1 MQRTPVRFAVVGLGH
16 IAQSA
21 VLPAFAHTPSD
32 ACLKALVSDDP
43 VKRRVLGRRYDVR
56 HSYTYREYD
65 TCLRSGEIDAV
76 YIALPNSLHREF
88 AVRAAKAGIHVLC
101 EKPMAVTA
109 ADCRVMTRA
118 ADRYNVKLMVAY
130 RLHFES
136 CNLRTIELAQ
146 SGALGD
152 LRLFHSVFTQQVRP
166 GDVRLQ
172 RHLGG
177 GPLYDIGVYCINAAR
192 YLFRDEP
199 VEVSAFVGGGDRRF
213 QTVEEAAAVVM
224 RFPGDRLA
232 TFTCSFGATDQTMYD
247 IIGTKGRV
255 RVEPA
260 YEYVEGL
267 TAAVTINGKTTVE
280 TFKAGDQFAPQLIHF
295 ASCIRRNREP
305 EPNGVEGLIDV
316 QIIEALH
323 TSART
328 GKPIALRL
336 PRKRTR
342 PDIRLAMHYPP
353 VPKVKDVRTTS
364 PTL

>member
-16 IAQSA
+16 IAQVA
-21 VLPAFAHTPSD
+21 VLPAFAHTQS
-32 ACLKALVSDDP
+32 AARLSALVSDDP
-43 VKRRVLGRRYDVR
+43 AKRRVLSKRYDVR
-56 HSYTYREYD
+56 HTYTYREYD

-88 AVRAAKAGIHVLC
+88 AIRAAKAGIHVLC
-101 EKPMAVTA
+101 EKPMAVIA
-109 ADCRVMTRA
+109 ADCRAMARA
-118 ADRYNVKLMVAY
+118 ADRYKVKLMVAY
-130 RLHFES
+130 RLHFET
-136 CNLRTIELAQ
+136 CNLRTIKLAQ
-146 SGALGD
+146 SGTLGD
-152 LRLFHSVFTQQVRP
+152 LRLFHSVFTQQVRR
-166 GDVRLQ
+166 GDVRLKQ
-172 RHLGG
+172 HLGG

-199 VEVSAFVGGGDRRF
+199 IEVSAFVSGGDHRF
-213 QTVEEAAAVVM
+213 QTVEEAACVLM
-224 RFPGDRLA
+224 RFPHDRLA
-232 TFTCSFGATDQTMYD
+232 TFTCSFGATDETMYD
-247 IIGTKGRV
+247 IIGTKGRI

-260 YEYVEGL
+260 YEYVGGL
-267 TAAVTINGKTTVE
+267 SAAVTINGETKVE

-295 ASCIRRNREP
+295 ASCIRKNREP

-323 TSART
+323 KSART
-328 GKPIALRL
+328 GRPVVLRL

-353 VPKVKDVRTTS
+353 VPKAKEVRTTS